1 MKRQPVLTTK
11 RLVLRPLLMRD
22 EAAVRDLAGSKRI
35 ADLCLWPLYE
45 YGGKSARRWIGETR
59 KRWTSGRG
67 AEFAIELRRSGRMVG
82 LIGLDGL
89 DSRHDSAELGF
100 VLNERHWGNH
110 YATEA
115 AVVVVWFGVVGLKL
129 NRIYARHLASN
140 TASARVLTNIGM
152 KREGMLREFARKPK
166 GFEDAVMS
174 AILRREWKSAL

>member
-1 MKRQPVLTTK
+1 
-11 RLVLRPLLMRD
+11 
-22 EAAVRDLAGSKRI
+22 
-35 ADLCLWPLYE
+35 
-45 YGGKSARRWIGETR
+45 
-59 KRWTSGRG
+59 
-67 AEFAIELRRSGRMVG
+67 MVG

-115 AVVVVWFGVVGLKL
+115 AVVVVWFGFVGLKL